1 MKYEKDGKK
10 QFILSTFLICFCHI
24 KIMVG
29 LVSMMIKKIMACIMS
44 VCMFMSIICTENI
57 STVKGAESTTVYF
70 LATSEW
76 SEVNA
81 YVYGNA
87 GEASTNAEV
96 LSKSRTYRTDIQ
108 SEASGR
114 QGVKLKNNGDYVEF
128 TLQKPDIF

>member
-1 MKYEKDGKK
+1 
-10 QFILSTFLICFCHI
+10 
-24 KIMVG
+24 MVG

-57 STVKGAESTTVYF
+57 STAKGAESTTVYF

-87 GEASTNAEV
+87 GEALGKWLGTAAEN
-96 LSKSRTYRTDIQ
+96 I
-108 SEASGR
+108 G
-114 QGVKLKNNGDYVEF
+114 GNW
-128 TLQKPDIF
+128 

>member
-1 MKYEKDGKK
+1 
-10 QFILSTFLICFCHI
+10 
-24 KIMVG
+24 MVG
-29 LVSMMIKKIMACIMS
+29 LVSMMIKKIIVCIMS

-57 STVKGAESTTVYF
+57 STAKGAESTTVYF

-76 SEVNA
+76 WEVNA

-87 GEASTNAEV
+87 EAASTNAEV
-96 LSKSRTYRTDIQ
+96 LAKSRTYRTDIQ

>member
-1 MKYEKDGKK
+1 
-10 QFILSTFLICFCHI
+10 
-24 KIMVG
+24 MVG

-57 STVKGAESTTVYF
+57 STAKGAESTTVYF

-87 GEASTNAEV
+87 REASTNAEV
-96 LSKSRTYRTDIQ
+96 LAKSRTYRTDIQ

>member
-1 MKYEKDGKK
+1 MHLYSPF
-10 QFILSTFLICFCHI
+10 FIKLTFFYFFNFTPFSRI
-24 KIMVG
+24 KLFINN
-29 LVSMMIKKIMACIMS
+29 L
-44 VCMFMSIICTENI
+44 
-57 STVKGAESTTVYF
+57 YF

-96 LSKSRTYRTDIQ
+96 LAKSRTYRTDIQ